1 MHGYLPVILQRVF
14 PQRQMTS
21 AVDYD
26 GAVADSTALRLAGEY
41 SPGTVT
47 LR

>member
-1 MHGYLPVILQRVF
+1 
-14 PQRQMTS
+14 MTGG
-21 AVDYD
+21 VDYD
-26 GAVADSTALRLAGEY
+26 GAVADSTAFRLVCEY